1 MRYILVLGSNLGD
14 RQAMLSRARA
24 ELGRGDVVSRNEIR
38 ILRASS
44 VYETSPWG
52 VENQPAFLNAGLLV
66 ETELEPLDLLAVG
79 KRIEREL
86 GRESGTGSHRYGP
99 RVIDIDIVCAAE
111 REQDEEFSY
120 RFSHRTSSDSSP
132 GELWLQIPHPR
143 AWERAFVREIVG
155 ELAPGAWL
163 ARRPGQAPSTPGAVL
178 ARVAGPD
185 EW

>member
-1 MRYILVLGSNLGD
+1 
-14 RQAMLSRARA
+14 MLSRARA
-24 ELGRGDVVSRNEIR
+24 ELGRGTVTSGSDLR

-52 VENQPAFLNAGLLV
+52 VEDQPAFFNAGLLV
-66 ETELEPLDLLAVG
+66 ETELTPLDLLALV
-79 KRIEREL
+79 KTIEREL
-86 GRESGTGSHRYGP
+86 GREPGSGSRRYGP

-111 REQDEEFSY
+111 REDDQEFSY
-120 RFSHRTSSDSSP
+120 RFSHPTSSDSSP
-132 GELWLQIPHPR
+132 GELWLEIPHPR

-155 ELAPGAWL
+155 ELAPGAGL
-163 ARRPGQAPSTPGAVL
+163 ARRPGQAPDTPGAVL